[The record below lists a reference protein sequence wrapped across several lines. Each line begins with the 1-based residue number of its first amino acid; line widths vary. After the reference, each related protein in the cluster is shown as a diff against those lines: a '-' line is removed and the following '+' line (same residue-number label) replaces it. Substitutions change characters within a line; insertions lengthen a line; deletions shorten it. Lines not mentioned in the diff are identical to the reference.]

1 MPHPRVSVIIITFN
15 QKDTIGRA
23 IESVLAQEGETPFEI
38 ILADDAST
46 DGTRAVCE
54 EYAAAHPYIIRLLPP
69 APNKGMVRNYFDA
82 MRRCRGEYV
91 TDCAGDDYWTDPLK
105 IDRLTALL
113 DAHPEATVAYSDW
126 TVRDTALGTTHRG
139 SSRPSTLPLDGRVA
153 PGPEVMARLMDHT
166 AGLPY
171 NLTASL
177 LRREPVARMLE
188 TCPGHVCNPAWGCE
202 DLPVMALLAAHG
214 GAVGCPESTYT
225 YNVTQGSVSVDTDSE
240 RQARFYL
247 RVLRCH
253 RDLGRIYSVAPEAM
267 SRFFRAKADYT
278 VAHAL
283 YSGDRRLCAEV
294 AAEIRQWPL
303 PLPPRTRLQLPLLT
317 SPLLPLASRLRRLV
331 RSIIPRRQ
339 G

>member
-15 QKDTIGRA
+15 QKATIGRA

-46 DGTRAVCE
+46 DGTRTVCE
-54 EYAAAHPYIIRLLPP
+54 EYAGSHPDKIRLLPP

-82 MRRCRGEYV
+82 MRECRGEFV

-105 IDRLTALL
+105 LDRLAALL

-126 TVRDTALGTTHRG
+126 TVCDTADGSTHDG
-139 SSRPSTLPLDGRVA
+139 SSHPSTLPLDGSVT
-153 PGPEVMARLMDHT
+153 PGPEIMARLMNHT

-177 LRREPVARMLE
+177 MRRAPVAQMLE
-188 TCPGHVCNPAWGCE
+188 THPERLCNPDWGCE
-202 DLPVMALLAAHG
+202 DLPLMALLASQG
-214 GAVGCPESTYT
+214 GAVGCAVSTYI
-225 YNVTQGSVSVDTDSE
+225 YNVTQGSVSIDTDSE

-247 RVLRCH
+247 RVMRCH
-253 RDLGRIYSVAPEAM
+253 RELGLIYSVQPEAM
-267 SRFFRAKADYT
+267 SEFFNAKADYT

-283 YSGDRRLCAEV
+283 YSGSRVLCAEV
-294 AAEIRQWPL
+294 AAEIRRWPL
-303 PLPPRTRLQLPLLT
+303 KLPIRTRLQLPFLT
-317 SPLLPLASRLRRLV
+317 SPLLRPASRLRHFV
-331 RSIIPRRQ
+331 RSIISPSRE
-339 G
+339 